1 MLDALH
7 LVIYVHPLPPLNQ
20 SSFLLDHATIGL
32 GVVTSCQEHIAENRM
47 TDSELLVGLQQKL
60 LDAVASTDWEMYQE
74 LCDPSLT
81 AFEPEAK
88 GHLVEG
94 LDFHKFYF
102 DFLKQR
108 EGYSSPNNTMSNVKV
123 CLAASA
129 LRKVAMQHSRSVKGS
144 YTTHQLHQQ
153 MALPSCYC
161 KQHNWHDLNSVAGT
175 AAVCLP

>member
-1 MLDALH
+1 
-7 LVIYVHPLPPLNQ
+7 
-20 SSFLLDHATIGL
+20 
-32 GVVTSCQEHIAENRM
+32 M

-123 CLAASA
+123 RMLGA
-129 LRKVAMQHSRSVKGS
+129 
-144 YTTHQLHQQ
+144 
-153 MALPSCYC
+153 
-161 KQHNWHDLNSVAGT
+161 D
-175 AAVCLP
+175 AAVITYIRLQQKVKADAPVTATSEETRVWEFKQGKWVNVHFHRSPCP